1 MGRNPEINKNLT
13 KNPFLLLDSGKIKC
27 YNIART
33 KEAGN
38 NRLFR
43 NSENDF
49 LMIFLSR
56 QVYLGRVEPELEA
69 SGSITCLDIYLR
81 CRRAAEWCRTTGIA
95 IITKEGHYNG

>member
-13 KNPFLLLDSGKIKC
+13 KNPFLLLDSEKIKC

-56 QVYLGRVEPELEA
+56 QVYLVHWVGWNLSWKLPVR
-69 SGSITCLDIYLR
+69 
-81 CRRAAEWCRTTGIA
+81 
-95 IITKEGHYNG
+95 

>member
-13 KNPFLLLDSGKIKC
+13 KNLFLLLDSGKIKC

-49 LMIFLSR
+49 LMIF
-56 QVYLGRVEPELEA
+56 
-69 SGSITCLDIYLR
+69 
-81 CRRAAEWCRTTGIA
+81 
-95 IITKEGHYNG
+95 

>member
-1 MGRNPEINKNLT
+1 MGPIPEINKNLT
-13 KNPFLLLDSGKIKC
+13 EKPLLLLDSRKIKC

-38 NRLFR
+38 NRSFR
-43 NSENDF
+43 DSENDF

-69 SGSITCLDIYLR
+69 SGSITMISGR
-81 CRRAAEWCRTTGIA
+81 HR
-95 IITKEGHYNG
+95 KV

>member
-13 KNPFLLLDSGKIKC
+13 KKQLLLLDSRKIKC

-38 NRLFR
+38 NKSFR

-56 QVYLGRVEPELEA
+56 QV
-69 SGSITCLDIYLR
+69 
-81 CRRAAEWCRTTGIA
+81 
-95 IITKEGHYNG
+95 

>member
-49 LMIFLSR
+49 LMIFFSR

-69 SGSITCLDIYLR
+69 SGSITMISGR
-81 CRRAAEWCRTTGIA
+81 HGKT
-95 IITKEGHYNG
+95 

>member
-49 LMIFLSR
+49 LMIT
-56 QVYLGRVEPELEA
+56 LGRVEPELEA
-69 SGSITCLDIYLR
+69 SGSITMISGR
-81 CRRAAEWCRTTGIA
+81 HGKA
-95 IITKEGHYNG
+95 

>member
-13 KNPFLLLDSGKIKC
+13 KKQLLLLDSRKIKC

-56 QVYLGRVEPELEA
+56 QVYLGRVEPGLEA
-69 SGSITCLDIYLR
+69 SGSITMISGR
-81 CRRAAEWCRTTGIA
+81 HGKA
-95 IITKEGHYNG
+95 

>member
-49 LMIFLSR
+49 LMIFLSL
-56 QVYLGRVEPELEA
+56 QVYTGEGGTWV
-69 SGSITCLDIYLR
+69 GSFRFDNHDKRQTWESLAYLP
-81 CRRAAEWCRTTGIA
+81 
-95 IITKEGHYNG
+95 